1 MFARFAT
8 IALAACACASTDT
21 FGQVYYGG
29 YKLGPDFNAM
39 INQGMANMNNIVK
52 QAEEAGARAVQQA
65 MNDPRCQAM
74 YQQHQQQGGRM
85 SLQQFAYEYAR
96 TGGFTQQGKINA
108 FNVEQNNQAKEKQ
121 AYDAWQAAQRNASNA
136 INQWQEGYRRNQNE
150 AGNVMTGKMT
160 YVDPNGRQFVL
171 PYLQPGYTT
180 DRNTG
185 TVYHLDQFGRYH
197 YMQNNSGYW
206 VPLNPGR

>member
-8 IALAACACASTDT
+8 LALAACACSSTDA

-29 YKLGPDFNAM
+29 YNLGPDYGEMARRA
-39 INQGMANMNNIVK
+39 IERQNQIVR

-85 SLQQFAYEYAR
+85 TLQQFAYEYAR
-96 TGGFTQQGKINA
+96 TGGFTPQGKINA
-108 FNVEQNNQAKEKQ
+108 FNVERDNQAKEKK
-121 AYDAWQAAQRNASNA
+121 AYDAWKDAQRQSGEAMNE
-136 INQWQEGYRRNQNE
+136 WREGYRRNQHE
-150 AGNVMTGKMT
+150 AGNVMTGKAT

>member
-8 IALAACACASTDT
+8 LAMAACACASTDA

-29 YKLGPDFNAM
+29 YNLGPDYGEMARQA
-39 INQGMANMNNIVK
+39 IERQNQIVR
-52 QAEEAGARAVQQA
+52 QAEQRGQQAVQQA

-74 YQQHQQQGGRM
+74 YQQELQKGCRL
-85 SLQQFAYEYAR
+85 SFQQFAYEYAR
-96 TGGFTQQGKINA
+96 NGGFTAEGKLKA
-108 FNVEQNNQAKEKQ
+108 FQVEQANQAKEKQ
-121 AYDAWQAAQRNASNA
+121 AHQGLLEAQQRSREA
-136 INQWQEGYRRNQNE
+136 INGWQEGYRRNQNE

-160 YVDPNGRQFVL
+160 YVDPQGRQFVL

-197 YMQNNSGYW
+197 YMQNNSGW
-206 VPLNPGR
+206 WIPLNPGQ